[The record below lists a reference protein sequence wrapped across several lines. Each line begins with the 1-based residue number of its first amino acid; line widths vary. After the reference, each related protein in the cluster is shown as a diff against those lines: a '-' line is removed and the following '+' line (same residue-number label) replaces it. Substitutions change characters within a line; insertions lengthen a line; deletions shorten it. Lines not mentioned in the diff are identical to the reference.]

1 MKLLLTENS
10 AQIKA
15 LLVDPQAGC
24 VEIE

>member
-1 MKLLLTENS
+1 MKLLLDENS

>member
-1 MKLLLTENS
+1 MKLLLDENS
-10 AQIKA
+10 AQIRA